1 MFVESKERIA
11 EMTMYAVP
19 RLLDSVWKMLRRRG
33 LVVSLPGAHALMFS
47 LFMAAASYCHSYEK
61 EDMKPMIQWLA
72 DRFLENN

>member
-11 EMTMYAVP
+11 EMTLYAIP
-19 RLLDSVWKMLRRRG
+19 RLLDSVWKMLKRRG

-61 EDMKPMIQWLA
+61 KAMKPMIQWITGQ
-72 DRFLENN
+72 FLGNN